1 MREQAIKD
9 LTDFYDQLV
18 DTEEKFRGVNEGYE
32 LFECAGNYVQDL
44 ATTIFAR
51 TKNTKKVFMFNT
63 FFGEE
68 GNAARFERLMKELGE
83 C

>member
-18 DTEEKFRGVNEGYE
+18 DTEEKFRGVNEDYE

-51 TKNTKKVFMFNT
+51 TKNTKKVFMFNSL
-63 FFGEE
+63 FDEE

-83 C
+83 

>member
-1 MREQAIKD
+1 MRAQAIKD
-9 LTDFYDQLV
+9 LKNFYRELV
-18 DTEEKFRGVNEGYE
+18 DTEEKFRSVNEDYE

-44 ATTIFAR
+44 ATTIFVR

-68 GNAARFERLMKELGE
+68 GNAARFERLMKELE
-83 C
+83 E